1 MREARDGASIPG
13 SGLSPGGGQG
23 NLLQYSCLENPMDKG
38 VWQATVHGVAHDWSD
53 LARMHTRSKC
63 GCFREELEWSESG
76 KYECSPWEA
85 YRGSR
90 ILRGERERHC
100 FHWDFPLGKTLFTWG
115 IWGLKET
122 MLTQYSAQKCQGF
135 FFSFSFCYQ
144 TLRTVPELDF
154 PILEESSVQL
164 DSISSGTN
172 GSFRLQSPGGA
183 AHWSG
188 MTSKQNQEPA
198 WCDLLGPVL
207 VSLVPV
213 A

>member
-1 MREARDGASIPG
+1 MGLIPG
-13 SGLSPGGGQG
+13 SGRSSGDRNVNPI
-23 NLLQYSCLENPMDKG
+23 QYSCLENPMDKG

-122 MLTQYSAQKCQGF
+122 MRTQYSAQKCQGF
-135 FFSFSFCYQ
+135 FFFFF
-144 TLRTVPELDF
+144 LLPNPENCAGAGLSHF
-154 PILEESSVQL
+154 GREFSSV
-164 DSISSGTN
+164 
-172 GSFRLQSPGGA
+172 RL
-183 AHWSG
+183 HFLRNKW
-188 MTSKQNQEPA
+188 
-198 WCDLLGPVL
+198 
-207 VSLVPV
+207 
-213 A
+213 